1 MRKNLLKSILFLVLS
16 FLMAVFFAGCD
27 CKGCKSCNEGE
38 GPTISVIDLYFSSDE
53 INLTIDDSRRLDVFV
68 DGVMQNPADVKFSSE
83 NPNVVAINDAGEVT
97 GYAPG
102 STYVNATLQGTTA
115 KCMVNVDLMGL
126 APEIV
131 FVNADYAK
139 YDKIAIPLGDKLDM
153 AANISFN
160 GKIFHDAEF
169 SYELSD
175 ETLGTVSGTE
185 FSSDKVEGEL
195 QISVVAK
202 WRGVNVEEKVIKVA
216 LTNSLSILVNG
227 DPHTTIPTTAVVLD
241 KAGAITTNTFDFE
254 VVVTDRISD
263 EPLPIIVE
271 LDKEYEDIIS
281 YDSSNNKIVVKEMG
295 TAFVDVYSK
304 VDGSKGPLLR
314 SVKIVVNPYI
324 FENEKADQ
332 IYLFDAADGIF
343 DVESIFGANT
353 NTKIAGAE
361 FIDRDYLKLSADEDG
376 KVLGIT
382 TDGDVEPT
390 AEYVTVYN
398 KQYGYRIQVKA
409 YGKIVDTPEDLL
421 WFNFS
426 TDGNNYSS
434 SKMNVK
440 SLDGYYIMTKDIDM
454 SNVDFATI
462 PQMNYTGWQNEA
474 GEGKIATL
482 GLKGT
487 FDGQGY
493 SIYNMKGMVGGIFG
507 ILNGTVKNLAF
518 RNVNLEKVVDAK
530 GAEMTV
536 SLLASRIFNASKLE
550 NIYID
555 VPTVDST
562 NYGVLSNVVSSDIN
576 AKNLVIILNTDKITS
591 NCSPISSRAVRA
603 AVGNGYSQGSD
614 NPFNKMQNVII
625 VTGIPL
631 GTVVNNASHAD
642 GSGIYRMDA
651 ANVTN
656 LDIEVPFSF
665 LDEEHKVLN
674 YTAIKNS
681 TLYRFNNF
689 EELAKNKNAISGIL
703 DKFREEDSWL
713 ITDEDNIFWAK
724 GESICVNGEKGV
736 KEINLYL
743 ENDYGFFTQ
752 AVVNFVKDGVD
763 YSKNL
768 EATTSVEGIVLADGN
783 VITANAVGDVEVTV
797 AGQGATITFVIHVK
811 EALDSAKLFV
821 NLRGEKA
828 TAEYDNNIINLY
840 YQEGEDV
847 SDKYNTFFNVVL
859 ELEGWSFVE
868 GFNVSIKEGSGV
880 SVNGA
885 TVVAV
890 GEGDSVVLVDCGR
903 GKTFEIRIKTRLVFN
918 ADDLTGSEDFP
929 AGWLSG
935 LGK

>member
-1 MRKNLLKSILFLVLS
+1 
-16 FLMAVFFAGCD
+16 MAVFFAGCD
-27 CKGCKSCNEGE
+27 CKSCNEGE
-38 GPTISVIDLYFSSDE
+38 GPTASVIDLYFSSDE

-83 NPNVVAINDAGEVT
+83 NPNVVTINDAGEVT

-153 AANISFN
+153 VANISFN

-195 QISVVAK
+195 QISVNAK
-202 WRGVNVEEKVIKVA
+202 WRGVVVEEKVINVV
-216 LTNSLSILVNG
+216 LTNSLYMTVNG
-227 DPHTTIPTTAVVLD
+227 KPSSPINTTAVVPNKSGELVE
-241 KAGAITTNTFDFE
+241 NEFDFNVE
-254 VVVTDRISD
+254 IRDRVSED
-263 EPLPIIVE
+263 PLPINVVLE
-271 LDKEYEDIIS
+271 NEYTDIITYNGS
-281 YDSSNNKIVVKEMG
+281 KITAKEIG
-295 TAFVDVYSK
+295 TAYIDVYSK
-304 VDGSKGPLLR
+304 EADGSNGPLLR
-314 SVKIVVNPYI
+314 NVKIVVNPYI
-324 FENEKADQ
+324 FEEEKADQ
-332 IYLFDAADGIF
+332 IYLFDATDGIF
-343 DVESIFGANT
+343 DVDSIFG
-353 NTKIAGAE
+353 KDVKVAGAE
-361 FIDRDYLKLSADEDG
+361 FIDRDLKLSADEDG

-390 AEYVTVYN
+390 AEYVNVYN
-398 KQYGYRIQVKA
+398 KQYGYRVQVKA
-409 YGKIVDTPEDLL
+409 YGKIVDSPEDLL

-434 SKMNVK
+434 KEMNVK

-454 SNVDFATI
+454 SKVDFATI
-462 PQMNYTGWQNEA
+462 PQMNYTGSKDEA
-474 GEGKIATL
+474 GSGKIATL
-482 GLKGT
+482 GFQGT
-487 FDGQGY
+487 FDGNGH
-493 SIYNMKGMVGGIFG
+493 SICNMKGMVGGIFG
-507 ILNGTVKNLAF
+507 ILNGTVKDLAF
-518 RNVNLEKVVDAK
+518 RNVNLEKVVDE
-530 GAEMTV
+530 GTERTV
-536 SLLASRIFNASKLE
+536 SLLASRIFNAANLE
-550 NIYID
+550 NIYVE
-555 VPTVDST
+555 VPTVEST
-562 NYGVLSNVVSSDIN
+562 NYSLLSNVVSSDIN

-603 AVGNGYSQGSD
+603 SVGDGYSQGSD

-642 GSGIYRMDA
+642 GSGIYRMEA

-656 LDIEVPFSF
+656 FDIEVPFSF
-665 LDEEHKVLN
+665 LDEEHKVLK

-724 GESICVNGEKGV
+724 GESIGVNGEKGV
-736 KEINLYL
+736 KEINLYV
-743 ENDYGFFTQ
+743 ENGYGFFTK

-768 EATTSVEGIVLADGN
+768 EVTTSVEGIVLADGN

-821 NLRGEKA
+821 NLRGEEA

-903 GKTFEIRIKTRLVFN
+903 DKTFEIQIKTRLVLN
-918 ADDLTGSEDFP
+918 ADDLTGSGDFP
-929 AGWLSG
+929 ADWLSG

>member
-27 CKGCKSCNEGE
+27 CKGCKSCNEDE
-38 GPTISVIDLYFSSDE
+38 GPTTSVIDLYFSSDE

-83 NPNVVAINDAGEVT
+83 NPNVVTINDAGEVT

-139 YDKIAIPLGDKLDM
+139 YDEIAIPLGDKLDM
-153 AANISFN
+153 AAIISFN

-195 QISVVAK
+195 QISVIAK
-202 WRGVNVEEKVIKVA
+202 WRGVVVEEKVINVV
-216 LTNSLSILVNG
+216 LTNSLNMTVNG
-227 DPHTTIPTTAVVLD
+227 KPFTTINTTAVVLN
-241 KAGAITTNTFDFE
+241 KSGELVENEFDFNVE
-254 VVVTDRISD
+254 IRDRVSED
-263 EPLPIIVE
+263 PLPVNVVLE
-271 LDKEYEDIIS
+271 NQYSDIITYETS
-281 YDSSNNKIVVKEMG
+281 KVTVKQIG
-295 TAFVDVYSK
+295 TAYIDVYQK
-304 VDGSKGPLLR
+304 KEDGSNGPFLR
-314 SVKIVVNPYI
+314 NVKIVVNPYI
-324 FENEKADQ
+324 FEEEKADQ
-332 IYLFDAADGIF
+332 VYLFDAADGLF
-343 DVESIFGANT
+343 DVDSIFGEDV
-353 NTKIAGAE
+353 KVAGAE
-361 FIDRDYLKLSADEDG
+361 FIDRDLKLSADEDG

-454 SNVDFATI
+454 SNVDFENI

-518 RNVNLEKVVDAK
+518 RNVNLEKVVDAN

-603 AVGNGYSQGSD
+603 AVGNGFSQGSD

-631 GTVVNNASHAD
+631 GTLVNNASKTD
-642 GSGIYRMDA
+642 GSGIYRMEA

-665 LDEEHKVLN
+665 LDAEHKVLN

-689 EELAKNKNAISGIL
+689 EELARNKNAISGIL

-783 VITANAVGDVEVTV
+783 VITANAVGEVEVTV

-840 YQEGEDV
+840 YQEGEDDSV
-847 SDKYNTFFNVVL
+847 QYNTFFNVVL

-868 GFNVSIKEGSGV
+868 GFNLSIKEGSGV
-880 SVNGA
+880 SINGA

-903 GKTFEIRIKTRLVFN
+903 GKTFEIQIKTRLVFN